1 MILVDIYVP
10 SVDQIYNFNLSEDIS
25 IAVIVNEIIGMISQK
40 EQTMLNGNQ
49 NDMNLYSIR
58 DKRILPRDNTLLDC
72 GIMTG
77 SYLMLV

>member
-10 SVDQIYNFNLSEDIS
+10 SVDQIYNFNLSEEIS
-25 IAVIVNEIIGMISQK
+25 ISAIVNEIIGMISQK
-40 EQTMLNGNQ
+40 EQTALNGNQ
-49 NDMNLYSIR
+49 NDMNLYSVR

-72 GIMTG
+72 SIMTG